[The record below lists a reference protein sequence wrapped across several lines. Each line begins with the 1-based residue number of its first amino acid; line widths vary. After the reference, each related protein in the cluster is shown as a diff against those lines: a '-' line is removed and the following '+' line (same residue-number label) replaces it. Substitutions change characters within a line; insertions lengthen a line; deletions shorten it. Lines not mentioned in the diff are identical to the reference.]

1 MECGKSWR
9 ALRGSTKKTT
19 FWPVGN
25 EGGDVKL
32 RRGWNFELLE
42 MKDSWVVGNEGGDAE
57 L

>member
-32 RRGWNFELLE
+32 RTGWNFGLLE
-42 MKDSWVVGNEGGDAE
+42 MRDSWVVGNEGGDAE